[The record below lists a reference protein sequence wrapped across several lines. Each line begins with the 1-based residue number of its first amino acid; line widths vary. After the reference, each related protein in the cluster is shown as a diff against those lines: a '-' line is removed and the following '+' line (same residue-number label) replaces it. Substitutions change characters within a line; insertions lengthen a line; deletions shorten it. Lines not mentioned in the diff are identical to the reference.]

1 VKYILFAISFLLVLG
16 FQNCSKVGFNPDT
29 SSSAFKSGRDAG
41 DDGLLGGGVEPGDD
55 GSMGDGEIPGD
66 DGSVGGRDDD
76 GDDSDVSDIED
87 DKDWLYIPGGR
98 GHVPMS
104 SVAICPADSKDAG
117 NQKCPMFCFEG
128 KDYVMHKS
136 LARRWRCGSRNL
148 CSSEFITQTIIVP
161 KSIPKYLHQTR
172 RGYSSGFFILQSY
185 NETCRSSVA
194 TLRVHHSSSCELQS
208 LDPYQALALQCF
220 TLVSTRSRS
229 KYESLK
235 LEQTANDFVDR
246 RLGVVL

>member
-1 VKYILFAISFLLVLG
+1 VDAGTKCAMYLCIPWGVSRNNFGGIVKYILFAISFLLVLG

-136 LARRWRCGSRNL
+136 LARNYFAKKFDRLPNYGGGAVPGTCAAPNL
-148 CSSEFITQTIIVP
+148 
-161 KSIPKYLHQTR
+161 L
-172 RGYSSGFFILQSY
+172 
-185 NETCRSSVA
+185 
-194 TLRVHHSSSCELQS
+194 
-208 LDPYQALALQCF
+208 
-220 TLVSTRSRS
+220 
-229 KYESLK
+229 LK
-235 LEQTANDFVDR
+235 R
-246 RLGVVL
+246 